1 MHNIILLPKSIFKR
15 TQNVYG
21 QNKESLFSMFFVE
34 KLCWG
39 CGASGGGGGGGG
51 GGCAA
56 ACVHAGAK
64 VIAIVAV
71 VAVCMSVGVDT
82 RGTME

>member
-39 CGASGGGGGGGG
+39 CGASGGG
-51 GGCAA
+51 CAA
-56 ACVHAGAK
+56 ACVHAGAG
-64 VIAIVAV
+64 VFAIVAV

-82 RGTME
+82 RGTWE

>member
-1 MHNIILLPKSIFKR
+1 
-15 TQNVYG
+15 
-21 QNKESLFSMFFVE
+21 MFFVE

-39 CGASGGGGGGGG
+39 CGASG

>member
-1 MHNIILLPKSIFKR
+1 MHKIILLPKSNFKR

-39 CGASGGGGGGGG
+39 CGWYHPGEGWFADVRAWWSCGWGVGH
-51 GGCAA
+51 GCAA
-56 ACVHAGAK
+56 GCVHAGAG
-64 VIAIVAV
+64 VIAVAV
-71 VAVCMSVGVDT
+71 V
-82 RGTME
+82 